1 MSDLIVQQLQKEFNE
16 HFGTPAFVVRS
27 PGRINLIGE
36 HTDYNLGYVLPAA
49 IDRAIYIGISER
61 TDTAIH
67 LIAMDIGETFVT
79 NLDALNYSKLEWPNY
94 LLGVVDQFQKKGLPL
109 KGFNAVVSGDVPL
122 GAGLSSSAAVECA
135 MTFALNTLLST
146 HLSRLEMVKLAQK
159 AENEFVGVQCGI
171 MDQFAS
177 MFGKKESVIR
187 LDCRSL
193 DYEYMPFD
201 TVDFQIVLMDTG
213 VKHSLAATA
222 YNQRRLECEAGVG
235 MISKHHDGINSLRDV
250 SIAMVEKHLSG
261 ADQNVYHRCKFIVE
275 EISRLQLA
283 CEDLL
288 HDDMISFGQKMFATH
303 EGLSKLYEVSCI
315 EADVLVNAFANQP
328 AVIGARMMGGGF
340 GGCTI
345 NLVKRDHVAEVIEKA
360 ATIFSNSFHRSLTTY
375 LVNIDQGT
383 SII

>member
-1 MSDLIVQQLQKEFNE
+1 
-16 HFGTPAFVVRS
+16 
-27 PGRINLIGE
+27 
-36 HTDYNLGYVLPAA
+36 
-49 IDRAIYIGISER
+49 
-61 TDTAIH
+61 
-67 LIAMDIGETFVT
+67 MDIGETFVT

-122 GAGLSSSAAVECA
+122 WAGLSSSAAVECA

-213 VKHSLAATA
+213 VKHSLELRFKS
-222 YNQRRLECEAGVG
+222 NILKV
-235 MISKHHDGINSLRDV
+235 HSLL
-250 SIAMVEKHLSG
+250 SIRM
-261 ADQNVYHRCKFIVE
+261 
-275 EISRLQLA
+275 
-283 CEDLL
+283 DLT
-288 HDDMISFGQKMFATH
+288 S
-303 EGLSKLYEVSCI
+303 SCI
-315 EADVLVNAFANQP
+315 
-328 AVIGARMMGGGF
+328 
-340 GGCTI
+340 
-345 NLVKRDHVAEVIEKA
+345 
-360 ATIFSNSFHRSLTTY
+360 
-375 LVNIDQGT
+375 
-383 SII
+383 